1 MNAAT
6 RAVVRVGIYLG
17 CKVYFIREGY
27 QGLVDGGDNIVEA
40 TWSSV
45 SGIIHKVYFGRAIY
59 EKGDLKNNCSC
70 FLFSIG
76 CVNCFM
82 T

>member
-27 QGLVDGGDNIVEA
+27 QGMVDGGDNIIEA
-40 TWSSV
+40 SWSSV
-45 SGIIHKVYFGRAIY
+45 SGIIHKVW
-59 EKGDLKNNCSC
+59 SQTSVC
-70 FLFSIG
+70 FFLVRYMIT
-76 CVNCFM
+76 NYFM